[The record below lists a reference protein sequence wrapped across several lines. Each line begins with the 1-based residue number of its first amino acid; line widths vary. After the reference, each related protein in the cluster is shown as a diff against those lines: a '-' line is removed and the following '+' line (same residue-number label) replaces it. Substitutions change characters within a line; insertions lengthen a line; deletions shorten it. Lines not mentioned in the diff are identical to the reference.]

1 MTKMKIYQ
9 FPSTAAQKK
18 LERIISREAVLPQ
31 KEMSRVKR
39 ILQEVRKEGDAAV
52 NRYTRQ
58 FDAKKMTVKRTVVT
72 SKEFAAAK
80 NAVSRGFVRALNQA
94 ATNIRAFH
102 EKQTPKSWMTAQRP
116 GTLTGQMVHPV
127 DAAGIYVPGATGGAT
142 PLVSSVL
149 MSAIPAKIAGVSKV
163 VMATPPRPDGS
174 VAPELLVA
182 AQKAKVDAIYKMGS
196 AWAIAALTYGTESVP
211 KVDVIV
217 GPGNIYVTLAKKMV
231 SGKVGIDMIAG
242 PSEILILADETA
254 DPDFVAA
261 DLLSQ
266 AEHDVLASSILVTTS
281 PSLAAGVKVA
291 IEKQVTALDRQTIAE
306 ESLKRFGAAFV
317 VPDLK
322 TAIDLANQIAPEH
335 LELYIQNPFDRVD
348 QLRHAGAIFIGPYT
362 PESVGDYIA
371 GPNHVLPTSG
381 TARFSSALGVETFI
395 KRTSLVYY
403 SKAAFQK
410 EAKAIVQ
417 LANVEGLGAHAN
429 SVSIRTK

>member
-1 MTKMKIYQ
+1 MKICQ
-9 FPSTAAQKK
+9 FPSTTAQKR
-18 LERIISREAVLPQ
+18 LERIVSREALLPQ
-31 KEMSRVKR
+31 KEMNRVKR
-39 ILQEVRKEGDAAV
+39 ILQEVRKEGDTAV

-58 FDAKKMTVKRTVVT
+58 FDAKKITVEQTIVT
-72 SKEFAAAK
+72 NKDLAAAK
-80 NAVSRGFVRALNQA
+80 KAVGKGFMRALNRA
-94 ATNIRAFH
+94 ASNICAFH
-102 EKQTPKSWMTAQRP
+102 EKQKPNSWMTAQRP

-149 MSAIPAKIAGVSKV
+149 MCAIPAQIAGVTRV

-174 VAPELLVA
+174 VTPELLVA
-182 AQKAKVDAIYKMGS
+182 AQKANVDMIFKMGS
-196 AWAIAALTYGTESVP
+196 AWAIGALAYGTETIP

-217 GPGNIYVTLAKKMV
+217 GPGNIYVTLAKRMV

-242 PSEILILADETA
+242 PSEILILADKTA
-254 DPDFVAA
+254 DPDHVAA

-266 AEHDVLASSILVTTS
+266 AEHDVLASSILVTPS
-281 PSLAAGVKVA
+281 PSLATGVKVA
-291 IEKQVTALDRQTIAE
+291 LGKQVTALERRAIAA

-317 VPDLK
+317 VPDLAI
-322 TAIDLANQIAPEH
+322 AIDLANQIAPEH
-335 LELYIQNPFDRVD
+335 LQLYIQNPFDYVD

-362 PESVGDYIA
+362 PEPVGDYVA

-381 TARFSSALGVETFI
+381 TARFSSALGVETFL

-410 EAKAIVQ
+410 EAQTIIR
-417 LANVEGLGAHAN
+417 LADAEGLGAHAN
-429 SVSIRTK
+429 SVAIRLK